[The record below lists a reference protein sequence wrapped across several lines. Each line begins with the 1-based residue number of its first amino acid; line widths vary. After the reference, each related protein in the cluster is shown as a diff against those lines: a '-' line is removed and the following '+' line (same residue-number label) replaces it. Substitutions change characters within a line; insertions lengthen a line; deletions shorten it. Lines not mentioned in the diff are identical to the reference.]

1 MRTHG
6 WSGAPPA
13 DDDEAMARI
22 LAATRVCL
30 DRSGAETGLADVA
43 RELGVTR
50 QTVYRY
56 FASTDELLLATS
68 IDASAGF
75 LTRVERHLAKRS
87 GSPAELV
94 VEALAFTLEQLPAEP
109 YLGLLLTPGRLSVL
123 SKGVTSSTA
132 LALGRAMFE
141 RYPIDWGAH
150 GFDDQALNELVE
162 HTLRLTQSFVIDPGT
177 PPRRGRALRDY
188 LMRWLAPAVAAR
200 SVGPIRTD
208 LSASSRRNRVN
219 GD

>member
-30 DRSGAETGLADVA
+30 DRSGADTGLADVA

-56 FASTDELLLATS
+56 FKSTDQLLVATS

-75 LTRVERHLAKRS
+75 LERVEQHLARRR
-87 GSPAELV
+87 GTPAELV
-94 VEALAFTLEQLPAEP
+94 VEGLAFTLEQLPREP
-109 YLGLLLTPGRLSVL
+109 YLGLLLTPGRLSAF
-123 SKGVTSSTA
+123 SQGVTSTTA
-132 LALGRAMFE
+132 LALGRAMIE
-141 RYPIDWGAH
+141 RYPIDWSVH
-150 GFDDQALNELVE
+150 GFDDHALDELVE
-162 HTLRLTQSFVIDPGT
+162 QTLRLTQSFVIDPGT

-188 LMRWLAPAVAAR
+188 LTRWLAPAVSAHGLSPR
-200 SVGPIRTD
+200 SV
-208 LSASSRRNRVN
+208 
-219 GD
+219 